1 MDFTEKTAKS
11 TDAEKINFIND
22 PASRGRGER
31 DCATAQSSGH
41 RRQFAVSGAE
51 TDSTDHAGPREVAV
65 ERAEAVGGVVP
76 AATRKES
83 A

>member
-1 MDFTEKTAKS
+1 MSLQYLAW
-11 TDAEKINFIND
+11 
-22 PASRGRGER
+22 
-31 DCATAQSSGH
+31 
-41 RRQFAVSGAE
+41 RQSGAE
-51 TDSTDHAGPREVAV
+51 TDIIVHVGPRVVAV

>member
-1 MDFTEKTAKS
+1 MKLYKY
-11 TDAEKINFIND
+11 
-22 PASRGRGER
+22 
-31 DCATAQSSGH
+31 SGTI
-41 RRQFAVSGAE
+41 E
-51 TDSTDHAGPREVAV
+51 ELAV